1 MKIIIP
7 ARKNSKGLPFKNRKL
22 LIHTLDKIPKDK
34 LKDVVISSDD
44 DFILEQAKNFS
55 KDIFLLKRNEDLAKD
70 TTSTKSVL
78 KDVIDICGINDQ
90 ETILML
96 YLTYPERTWKDIESA
111 ILFFSSH
118 NSNSLLCKKEVQ
130 THPFLMLY
138 ELEDN
143 KGKQLVNHNLY
154 RRQDY
159 PKCFEISHF
168 ICIFKAK
175 EIKNLNENLYND
187 NTIYFPINNVIDVDY
202 QKDLETYNDKNN
214 S

>member
-7 ARKNSKGLPFKNRKL
+7 ARKNSKGLPFKNRNL
-22 LIHTLDKIPKDK
+22 LLHTLEKIPKDK
-34 LKDVVISSDD
+34 LKDVIISSDD
-44 DFILEQAKNFS
+44 DIILEQAKFFS
-55 KDIFLLKRNEDLAKD
+55 EDIFLLKREEDLAQD

-78 KDVIDICGINDQ
+78 QNVVDICKINDQ
-90 ETILML
+90 EIILML
-96 YLTYPERTWKDIESA
+96 YLTYPERTWEDVKSA
-111 ILFFSSH
+111 ILFFSS
-118 NSNSLLCKKEVQ
+118 NNADSLLCKKKVEA
-130 THPFLMLY
+130 HPFLMLY

-143 KGKQLVNHNLY
+143 KGKQLVNHNLF

-159 PKCFEISHF
+159 PKCFELSHF
-168 ICIFKAK
+168 ICIIKTK

-202 QKDLETYNDKNN
+202 QKDLEKYNGKNN

>member
-7 ARKNSKGLPFKNRKL
+7 ARKNSKVLTFKNRKL

-34 LKDVVISSDD
+34 LKDVIISSDD

-55 KDIFLLKRNEDLAKD
+55 KDIFLLKRREDLAKD

-78 KDVIDICGINDQ
+78 KDVIDICGIDDQ

-111 ILFFSSH
+111 ILFFSSY
-118 NSNSLLCKKEVQ
+118 NPNSLLCKKEIQ

-159 PKCFEISHF
+159 PKCFELSHF
-168 ICIFKAK
+168 ICIFKTK

-202 QKDLETYNDKNN
+202 QKDLEKYNGKNN